1 MVNIDSNLRDFIL
14 KKFPDRTVKVKD
26 RAHSWQSSRWL
37 YVTTVLTTEKE
48 IHYEYLGGRDGRV
61 ELHLEGKYLEEEY
74 RDFRHELYEKTQQ
87 DPRLRWK
94 SHQGKSLC
102 ACEAKFPTNGWGELV
117 EVFRQMMNIFDP
129 LIEEANRKHEEQYNT
144 ESYTAPF
151 DFNENLKEEQVCML
165 ECCLGQLLT
174 NSLIIP
180 DYQRNYCWEDKEI
193 TALWN
198 SLKEIPNEEKKYH
211 LGTIILQKL
220 GENKYAV
227 IDGQQRLVTLAL
239 ILRGLNYN
247 GSIPLLG
254 QTFRSKES
262 DKHVSNCK
270 WLIKQLKTAG
280 FAGDLWHRIL
290 YNLSFSVLILTESRL
305 DLAYTFFS
313 NENSKGVPLS
323 DFDILKAH
331 HLRYIHIE
339 EQAEHMAMR
348 WNKMMSDN
356 KEQLNKSIAKH
367 LFRMRKWIRK
377 RYYNPNAKR
386 IVKDEFSA
394 SPIIPEI
401 PPFGESFNF
410 NEKIQGG
417 THFFAYIE
425 FFVNKYEHFSSLRQV
440 KELQDKLRWES
451 HWKYAD
457 VIETL
462 LFAYYLK
469 FGDQYL
475 TDALFCIASVIA
487 QHRYQT
493 NRAMTYKIQEY
504 AMNSEIVMMIEQA
517 TSPTF
522 FLAECLQTAKVSG
535 RTLDDENIK
544 KRFYH
549 QLKELFEQLSDELT
563 EPTITKKYNYE
574 YEY

>member
-14 KKFPDRTVKVKD
+14 KKFPDRTVKGKHH
-26 RAHSWQSSRWL
+26 AHSWQSSRWL
-37 YVTTVLTTEKE
+37 YVTTVLTTEEK

-74 RDFRHELYEKTQQ
+74 RDFRHELYEKTRQ
-87 DPRLRWK
+87 DQRLRWK

-102 ACEAKFPTNGWGELV
+102 ACEAKFPINGWGELV

-144 ESYTAPF
+144 ESYTVPF

-220 GENKYAV
+220 DENKYAV

-239 ILRGLNYN
+239 ILRELNYN

-348 WNKMMSDN
+348 WNNMMSDN
-356 KEQLNKSIAKH
+356 KEQLNKSIARH

-394 SPIIPEI
+394 SLIIPEI

-425 FFVNKYEHFSSLRQV
+425 FFVNKYERFSSLRQV
-440 KELQDKLRWES
+440 KELQDKLQWES
-451 HWKYAD
+451 HWRYAD

-493 NRAMTYKIQEY
+493 NRAITYKIQEY

-522 FLAECLQTAKVSG
+522 FLAECLQAAKVSG
-535 RTLDDENIK
+535 RTLDDADIK
-544 KRFYH
+544 MRFYH
-549 QLKELFEQLSDELT
+549 QLQKLFEQLSDELT
-563 EPTITKKYNYE
+563 EPTITKKYRYE
-574 YEY
+574 Y